1 VSSTHLYS
9 PSLRTHGHSLII
21 ADGQV
26 TDGDLQDTINS
37 IVEASNFALSIIVVG
52 VGVGLSST
60 PPAPPPSLLTVS
72 HRTAHGS

>member
-1 VSSTHLYS
+1 MAH
-9 PSLRTHGHSLII
+9 RLIV

-52 VGVGLSST
+52 VGVLSPLPFHSNHRLSSGW
-60 PPAPPPSLLTVS
+60 PMGADAEI
-72 HRTAHGS
+72 R